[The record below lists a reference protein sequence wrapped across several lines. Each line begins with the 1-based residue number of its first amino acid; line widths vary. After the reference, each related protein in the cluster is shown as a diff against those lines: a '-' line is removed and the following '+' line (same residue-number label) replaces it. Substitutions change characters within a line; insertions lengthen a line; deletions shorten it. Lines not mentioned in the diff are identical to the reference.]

1 MITEVVILDVVSG
14 TEQEFE
20 TAFREA
26 SGIIANTA
34 GYSSHQLQHCLE
46 KQNRYLL
53 LVQWETLEAH
63 TVGFRGSP
71 QYQEWKKRLHHF
83 YDPFPT
89 VEHYELIQ
97 DYPKT

>member
-1 MITEVVILDVVSG
+1 MIVEAVNLDVIPG
-14 TEQEFE
+14 KEREFE
-20 TAFREA
+20 TAFRDA
-26 SGIIANTA
+26 SSIIASMA

-63 TVGFRGSP
+63 TVGFRGSE

-89 VEHYELIQ
+89 VEHYELIFTN
-97 DYPKT
+97 PI

>member
-26 SGIIANTA
+26 SGIIANMA

-53 LVQWETLEAH
+53 LVQ
-63 TVGFRGSP
+63 
-71 QYQEWKKRLHHF
+71 
-83 YDPFPT
+83 
-89 VEHYELIQ
+89 
-97 DYPKT
+97 